1 MSVLINKVKSEK
13 VAKGQLLF
21 EHPATK
27 VKEKSP
33 QGTKKPVKKI
43 LEPETEK
50 ELEQLYDTILG
61 LVTNSEYWATV
72 SDVDLKVASELILA
86 EYEKRATK
94 AKG

>member
-13 VAKGQLLF
+13 IAKGQLLF

-33 QGTKKPVKKI
+33 QGNKKPVKKI

-61 LVTNSEYWATV
+61 LVTNGEYWSTV
-72 SDVDLKVASELILA
+72 SDVALKMASELILK
-86 EYEKRATK
+86 EFENRVNK

>member
-1 MSVLINKVKSEK
+1 MSILVNKVKSEK
-13 VAKGQLLF
+13 LAKGQLLF

-27 VKEKSP
+27 VKEKAP
-33 QGTKKPVKKI
+33 KKPVKKI

>member
-1 MSVLINKVKSEK
+1 MSILVNKVKSEK
-13 VAKGQLLF
+13 LAKGQLLF

-27 VKEKSP
+27 VKEKAP
-33 QGTKKPVKKI
+33 KKSVKKI

-61 LVTNSEYWATV
+61 LVTNGEYWSTV
-72 SDVDLKVASELILA
+72 SDVALKMASELILK
-86 EYEKRATK
+86 EFENRVNK